1 MSKLGG
7 PGPGGSS
14 DTGGFPGAPPERPQ
28 TTGPTVDEVD

>member
-7 PGPGGSS
+7 GPAGHEAPGGEGYGGY
-14 DTGGFPGAPPERPQ
+14 TGPQ